1 MVWRDYRGVDS
12 EEMEREHVA
21 ILFQL
26 FKNNKKEIL
35 NLASHC
41 DACLESQHLIG
52 GGKSVLKSSRAWAAK
67 ETAYKILPFVVLLVC
82 ANLHTVV

>member
-1 MVWRDYRGVDS
+1 
-12 EEMEREHVA
+12 MEGEHIV

-35 NLASHC
+35 NFASHC

-52 GGKSVLKSSRAWAAK
+52 GGKSILKSSRAWAA
-67 ETAYKILPFVVLLVC
+67 
-82 ANLHTVV
+82 

>member
-1 MVWRDYRGVDS
+1 
-12 EEMEREHVA
+12 MEKEHTV

-41 DACLESQHLIG
+41 VACLESQHLIG
-52 GGKSVLKSSRAWAAK
+52 GGKSILKSSRAWAAQ
-67 ETAYKILPFVVLLVC
+67 ETGYKILTFIALLVC
-82 ANLHTVV
+82 ANLHTVVR